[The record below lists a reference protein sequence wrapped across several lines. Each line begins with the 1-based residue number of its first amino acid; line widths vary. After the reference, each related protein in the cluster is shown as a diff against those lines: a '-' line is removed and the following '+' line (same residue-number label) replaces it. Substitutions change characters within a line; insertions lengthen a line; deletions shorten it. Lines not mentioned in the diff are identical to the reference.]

1 MNVRFSDSGLTNSW
15 LSNIGTNIIELRI
28 EKPEA
33 FTQILKSPFN
43 SAEFSTM
50 EILSIEGGGS
60 LSLYLE
66 SEEIFIG
73 ATNLASVTF
82 SDFEKIS
89 LEPDTFSLL
98 STTLTYLE
106 ISKLS
111 KPSSYFLNILSN
123 LLKDSNLQNIESLD
137 LQHNNFSGISLSKHF
152 FEPSKDSIKI
162 INFADSKVYNLTSDT
177 FAGCKQLKELHLENN
192 LIRELPA
199 GIFDDLE
206 NLESLF
212 LQNNQLSTIPEK
224 LFDTQLSTENLTFVD
239 LSGNPWFCDS
249 QIFYLKNFLLTTT
262 AEVIINNCTGPQKL
276 SGRPIQDLWC
286 NVDSCTI
293 NCEFTARRELLAEL
307 EILDMVSSITFK
319 AVFLKM

>member
-28 EKPEA
+28 EKPQA
-33 FTQILKSPFN
+33 FTLIKENSFN
-43 SAEFSTM
+43 SVEFSTM

-60 LSLYLE
+60 SNLFLE
-66 SEEIFIG
+66 SENIFIG
-73 ATNLASVTF
+73 ATSLTSVIF

-89 LEPDTFSLL
+89 LEPDIFSLL
-98 STTLTYLE
+98 SATLTYLE

-111 KPSSYFLNILSN
+111 KPSNYFFPNSLTI
-123 LLKDSNLQNIESLD
+123 LLKDSNLQNIESLN
-137 LQHNNFSGISLSKHF
+137 LQHNNFSSISLSKHI
-152 FEPSKDSIKI
+152 FESSKDSIKI

-177 FAGCKQLKELHLENN
+177 FADCKQLKELHLENN
-192 LIRELPA
+192 IIRELPV

-212 LQNNQLSTIPEK
+212 LQNNQLTTIPEK
-224 LFDTQLSTENLTFVD
+224 LFDTQLSSEKLTFID

-249 QIFYLKNFLLTTT
+249 QIFYLKNFLLTTKS
-262 AEVIINNCTGPQKL
+262 EVTINNCTGPPSL
-276 SGRPIQDLWC
+276 SGRPIQGLWC

-293 NCEFTARRELLAEL
+293 NCEFTAKRELLAEL
-307 EILDMVSSITFK
+307 EDLDMVSCISF
-319 AVFLKM
+319 